1 MPPRHRG
8 PAWAEGECAVSRE
21 DELAT
26 AGKNPLADWSD
37 DRLVAAAY
45 VRGATPPQAAE
56 VEMMRRLRVS
66 IDKQTASSN
75 DLGIKLWWLNFW
87 LLIFTIAIFALTGTL
102 IWVTLSGGA

>member
-1 MPPRHRG
+1 M
-8 PAWAEGECAVSRE
+8 SRE

-26 AGKNPLADWSD
+26 AGKNPLADWSN

-75 DLGIKLWWLNFW
+75 DLGIKLWWLNLW
-87 LLIFTIAIFALTGTL
+87 LLIFTIAIFALTGALT
-102 IWVTLSGGA
+102 WVTLSGGA